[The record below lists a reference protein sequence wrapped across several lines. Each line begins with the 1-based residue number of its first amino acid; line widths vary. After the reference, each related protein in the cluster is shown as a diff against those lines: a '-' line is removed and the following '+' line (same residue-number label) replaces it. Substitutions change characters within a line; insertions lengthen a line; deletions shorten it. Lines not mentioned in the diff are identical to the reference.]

1 VQQAIP
7 DTAIVRIIENQ
18 RGQLD
23 RNLPEWARRS
33 NPIVRRH
40 LGTYWKT
47 IAPDVTQVFRWLW
60 LQAGFI
66 VLSFIFPAL
75 LTLIMPAVTVSL
87 VLLPIAAVMYV
98 QALFGVGTLAAE
110 SVVAEKRNGT
120 LDTLRATPR
129 PLHQILLSKMA
140 AAVWRQVED
149 LNIILLAVAL
159 LSLPVLVIQ
168 YGLLFSAVDEPYVV
182 GIVTVVGLCV
192 AVLRVMLEPIMVGAL
207 GILMG
212 TVNPNR
218 VTAVGSTALLAVG
231 YYIVINLPRLIEIGW
246 FGRILLDMVVPLALP
261 VMIIVG
267 CLHLSAYLLSRD

>member
-7 DTAIVRIIENQ
+7 DTAIIRIIETQ
-18 RGQLD
+18 RSQLD

-47 IAPDVTQVFRWLW
+47 IAPDVTQVFRWLL
-60 LQAGFI
+60 LQVGFI
-66 VLSFIFPAL
+66 LLSFPFPAL

-98 QALFGVGTLAAE
+98 QALFGVGVLSAE
-110 SVVAEKRNGT
+110 SVVSEKRNGT

-129 PLHQILLSKMA
+129 PLQQILLSKMA
-140 AAVWRQVED
+140 AAVWRQIED
-149 LNIILLAVAL
+149 LNIILLAVTL

-168 YGLLFSAVDEPYVV
+168 YGLLFSAVDNPYM
-182 GIVTVVGLCV
+182 VGLMTV
-192 AVLRVMLEPIMVGAL
+192 FGLAGVVFRVMIEPLMVSAI

-218 VTAVGSTALLAVG
+218 VTAVGSTSLLAVG
-231 YYIVINLPRLIEIGW
+231 YFIVVNLVRLLPAGLL
-246 FGRILLDMVVPLALP
+246 GRLLLDLALP
-261 VMIIVG
+261 LLLPPLIIVV
-267 CLHLSAYLLSRD
+267 CLRLSAYLLSRD

>member
-1 VQQAIP
+1 MQQALS
-7 DTAIVRIIENQ
+7 DAAIVRIIQNQ
-18 RGQLD
+18 RTQLD

-47 IAPDVTQVFRWLW
+47 IAPDVTQMFRWLW
-60 LQAGFI
+60 LQVGFI
-66 VLSFIFPAL
+66 VLSFFFPAL

-98 QALFGVGTLAAE
+98 QALFGVGALSAE
-110 SVVAEKRNGT
+110 SVVSEKRNGT

-129 PLHQILLSKMA
+129 PLQHILLSKMA

-149 LNIILLAVAL
+149 LNIILLAVTL

-168 YGLLFSAVDEPYVV
+168 YGLLFSAVDNPYVV
-182 GIVTVVGLCV
+182 GLTTIFGLCTVVFR
-192 AVLRVMLEPIMVGAL
+192 VLIEPVMVSAI

-231 YYIVINLPRLIEIGW
+231 YFIVINLPRLMQIGW
-246 FGRILLDMVVPLALP
+246 EGRILLEMVVPVALP
-261 VMIIVG
+261 LLIIVG
-267 CLHLSAYLLSRD
+267 CLRLSAYLLARD

>member
-7 DTAIVRIIENQ
+7 DTAIIRIIETQ
-18 RGQLD
+18 RSQLD

-47 IAPDVTQVFRWLW
+47 IAPDVTQVFRWLL
-60 LQAGFI
+60 LQVGFI
-66 VLSFIFPAL
+66 LLSFPFPAL

-98 QALFGVGTLAAE
+98 QALFGVGVLSAE
-110 SVVAEKRNGT
+110 SVVSEKRNGT

-129 PLHQILLSKMA
+129 PLQQILLSKMA
-140 AAVWRQVED
+140 AAVWRQIED
-149 LNIILLAVAL
+149 LNIILLAVTL

-168 YGLLFSAVDEPYVV
+168 YGLLFSAVDNPYM
-182 GIVTVVGLCV
+182 VGLMTV
-192 AVLRVMLEPIMVGAL
+192 FGLAGVVFRVMIEPLMVSAI

-218 VTAVGSTALLAVG
+218 VTAVGSTSLLAVG
-231 YYIVINLPRLIEIGW
+231 YFIVVNLVRLLPAGLL
-246 FGRILLDMVVPLALP
+246 GRLLLDLALP
-261 VMIIVG
+261 LVLPPLIIVV
-267 CLHLSAYLLSRD
+267 CLRLSAYLLSRD